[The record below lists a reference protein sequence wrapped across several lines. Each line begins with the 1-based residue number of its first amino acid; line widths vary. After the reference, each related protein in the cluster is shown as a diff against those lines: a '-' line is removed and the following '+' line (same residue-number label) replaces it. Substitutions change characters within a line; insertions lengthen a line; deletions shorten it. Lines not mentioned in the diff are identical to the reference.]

1 MINGSIINIVAVT
14 ILCFTA
20 ITTIIKKNIHRIINA
35 VNSIPINLLKST
47 CDIILTNKMHL
58 LYMKRISK
66 TKQKY

>member
-1 MINGSIINIVAVT
+1 MINGNIINIVAAT
-14 ILCFTA
+14 ILCFTD

-35 VNSIPINLLKST
+35 VNSIPINLLKSI
-47 CDIILTNKMHL
+47 CDIILINKIHL